1 MTKPVL
7 QTAQEML
14 DFIARAPSCFHVIAQ
29 FCGQLEADGW
39 QRLEEGQRWQLAPG
53 GRYYVTRNGS
63 TLAAFRLPASAPT
76 GLMIAAAH
84 SDAPTFKLKHSAE
97 LADGTYL
104 RLDTEP
110 YGSGIWASWL
120 DRPLSAAGRAAVRT
134 ETGVE
139 TRLVDL
145 GEDLFLIPSLAIHLD
160 RKINEGRALNAQV
173 DLLPLFGQ
181 AGERGALA
189 QKIAAAA
196 GVRAEQLL
204 GSDLFLYLREQG
216 RIWGAEREFLSS
228 PRLDDLECAWSIITA
243 LRAAPET
250 GALQLAVVFDNEE
263 VGSGTRQGA
272 DSTFLSDL
280 LARIGAAMGIDAEGL
295 RTALA
300 ASLMVSADN
309 GHALHPNFPEKA
321 EPANRPVPNGGVV
334 IKYHAGQKYTSDAV
348 SAGLFTALCKRAG
361 VPVQSYHNRS
371 DQPGGSTLGNI
382 ANTHVSLPTVD
393 IGLAQLAMHSCYE
406 TAGAADPDLLVRAL
420 TAFYGAA
427 LACEG
432 DGRYRF
438 L

>member
-76 GLMIAAAH
+76 GLMLAAAH

-196 GVRAEQLL
+196 GVSASYLSRIFRKDTGIHLQDYIIDIRIDRAANLL
-204 GSDLFLYLREQG
+204 KYSDLP
-216 RIWGAEREFLSS
+216 LS
-228 PRLDDLECAWSIITA
+228 EI
-243 LRAAPET
+243 AAY
-250 GALQLAVVFDNEE
+250 V
-263 VGSGTRQGA
+263 
-272 DSTFLSDL
+272 
-280 LARIGAAMGIDAEGL
+280 
-295 RTALA
+295 
-300 ASLMVSADN
+300 
-309 GHALHPNFPEKA
+309 NFPSHSYFGKA
-321 EPANRPVPNGGVV
+321 FKA
-334 IKYHAGQKYTSDAV
+334 KYHMTPKEFRDRYTAAEWNTPDS
-348 SAGLFTALCKRAG
+348 
-361 VPVQSYHNRS
+361 RS
-371 DQPGGSTLGNI
+371 
-382 ANTHVSLPTVD
+382 V
-393 IGLAQLAMHSCYE
+393 
-406 TAGAADPDLLVRAL
+406 
-420 TAFYGAA
+420 
-427 LACEG
+427 
-432 DGRYRF
+432 
-438 L
+438 